1 MEWFKHDVNA
11 HDDIKIRKLVRM
23 HGMQAYGFYWYIV
36 ELLYSNGGE
45 IQKDT
50 VVDEGMIAGIEED
63 DLVNIM
69 DSFLELELFIEDPYE
84 RWTSDRVTAE
94 IRSIE
99 DHKEY
104 MRQLGRKGAS
114 ARYSARQADAKQ
126 NDSARYSKRREDK
139 RREDNNLG
147 RPLQEENLSINTKE
161 KTGTSE
167 IVCSE
172 PSLGLEAGG
181 RKDAV
186 FVTIISNKG
195 EEILITESLV
205 KLWEQTYP
213 AVDVR
218 QELQRMKSWA
228 INNPKNRKTKG
239 GMQRFCDNWLAR
251 TQNEARRIPQ
261 GSRET
266 IRNSNIS
273 MTLTADGSNPEAYRN
288 ERFEDYD

>member
-36 ELLYSNGGE
+36 ELLYGNGGE

-50 VVDEGMIAGIEED
+50 VVDEGMIAGIEQD

-139 RREDNNLG
+139 KREDYNLG
-147 RPLQEENLSINTKE
+147 SPLQEESLSINTKD
-161 KTGTSE
+161 KTDKTE

-172 PSLGLEAGG
+172 PSQRLEAGTPEN
-181 RKDAV
+181 AV

-195 EEILITESLV
+195 EEIPITESMV
-205 KLWEQTYP
+205 SLWEKTYP

-218 QELQRMKSWA
+218 SELLRMKSWA
-228 INNPKNRKTKG
+228 IANPKNRKTRS

-261 GSRET
+261 GNHET
-266 IRNSNIS
+266 IRGTNIRMS
-273 MTLTADGSNPEAYRN
+273 LVADGTRPEYP
-288 ERFEDYD
+288 EPEVKFE